1 MIDVVRTYINKHS
14 LLSEDKPV
22 LVGLSGGADSV
33 ALLTVLIRLGYAC
46 IAVHCNFHLRG
57 GESDRDEAFA
67 ENFAGGSG
75 VPFYKTDFNTSQ
87 YAGEKHISIE
97 MAARELRYNY
107 FEEMRI
113 RFDAQAIAVAHHR
126 DDNAE
131 TLLINLVRG
140 TGIKGVRGM
149 RPKNGFVIRPLLAVG
164 KEEILH
170 WLKEQQLSFVTDS
183 TNLSDEY
190 VRNFI
195 RLRVIPL
202 LEEINPS
209 VKEAIARTSAHLSS
223 VEIIYRSVIEEARR
237 NLLKDNGRLSIKEL
251 LAYPEPETILYE
263 LLSPFHF
270 TRQITGDIFL
280 SLDKEPGK
288 RFFSSTHRLVK
299 DRAHLFITPLKQTEP
314 TTLRLIREEK
324 GECRAPVQLSWEK
337 KVLDEA
343 FQLRK
348 DKNTAYFDYNKLN
361 FPLTIRTWQPG
372 DWFIPFGM
380 TGRKKLSDY
389 FSDHKYSLPDK
400 EQTWLLCS
408 GEDIIWI
415 IGARTDNRFRMD
427 KTTKNIFTVKAILNE
442 E

>member
-1 MIDVVRTYINKHS
+1 MIDAIRTYINKRH
-14 LLSEDKPV
+14 LLSGDKPV

-33 ALLTVLIRLGYAC
+33 ALLAVLVRLGYAC

-67 ENFAGGSG
+67 ESLATKTG
-75 VPFYKTDFNTSQ
+75 VPFHKTDFNTSQ
-87 YAGEKHISIE
+87 YAKEKHISIE

-149 RPKNGFVIRPLLAVG
+149 RPKNGFVVRPLLSVG

-190 VRNFI
+190 MRNFI

-209 VKEAIARTSAHLSS
+209 VKETIARTSEHLSS
-223 VEIIYRSVIEEARR
+223 VEIIYQSVIEEARGR
-237 NLLKDNGRLSIKEL
+237 LLKDNGRLFIKEL
-251 LAYPEPETILYE
+251 LAYPAPETILYE
-263 LLSPFHF
+263 LLAPFHF

-288 RFFSSTHRLVK
+288 RFFSPTHRLIK
-299 DRAHLFITPLKQTEP
+299 DRTHLLITPLEQAEY
-314 TTLRLIREEK
+314 L
-324 GECRAPVQLSWEK
+324 APASVKLLYERT
-337 KVLDEA
+337 VLDEA
-343 FQLRK
+343 FHLKK
-348 DKNTAYFDYNKLN
+348 DKNIAYFDYDKLS
-361 FPLTIRTWQPG
+361 FPLTVRPWQPG
-372 DWFIPFGM
+372 DWFVPFGM

-400 EQTWLLCS
+400 EQTRLLCS

-415 IGARTDNRFRMD
+415 IGERADNRFRID
-427 KTTKNIFTVKAILNE
+427 KTTTNIFTIKVILNGD
-442 E
+442 